1 MDEIKNET
9 VETQEQEVVETEEVT
24 EEVKEDSYGAVSEE
38 LDIPEYEST
47 EEGKVSKKSTLP
59 KVLSIVLLVAAILNF
74 VVGGF
79 FVVTDFTSAM
89 KEVKPYEEM
98 LKDSLIKQAE
108 QYGTTVEELTGGKN
122 IEQAIAEFK
131 ADANF
136 AKSKAQFEVEQKN
149 TIVIPAIK
157 AIVKD
162 TVNVLVYTAVILGL
176 FGLLKCF
183 AIYFKDEEDFEE
195 MFALGCE
202 CDDDC
207 ECDCGCEE

>member
-1 MDEIKNET
+1 MEEIKNET
-9 VETQEQEVVETEEVT
+9 LETQEQEIVET
-24 EEVKEDSYGAVSEE
+24 EEVKEDSYAAVSEE
-38 LDIPEYEST
+38 LDIPEYEA
-47 EEGKVSKKSTLP
+47 EEVVTCKKSAFP
-59 KVLSIVLLVAAILNF
+59 KVMSIVLLVAAILNF

-89 KEVKPYEEM
+89 EKAMPYEDM

-108 QYGTTVEELTGGKN
+108 QYGTTVEELTGGKS
-122 IEQAIAEFK
+122 IDQAIAEFK

-149 TIVIPAIK
+149 TIIIPSIK
-157 AIVKD
+157 ALVKD
-162 TVNVLVYTAVILGL
+162 TVNVLVYTAVILGI
-176 FGLLKCF
+176 FALLKCF

-195 MFALGCE
+195 MFALGCD